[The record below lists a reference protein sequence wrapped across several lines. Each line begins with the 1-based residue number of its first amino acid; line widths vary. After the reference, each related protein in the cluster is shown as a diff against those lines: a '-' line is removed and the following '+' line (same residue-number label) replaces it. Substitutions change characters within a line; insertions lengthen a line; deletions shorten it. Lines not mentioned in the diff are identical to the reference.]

1 MKSKIFGS
9 VVTAVISVLMV
20 GLFNPLSTSATV
32 PGNNAGIDVNTIG
45 GSPSAGAGSPSISQ
59 DGRYVAFA
67 SQATNLVSPASNG
80 QTQIFVR
87 DRLNN
92 STTEVSVSSSG
103 TEGNSYSRNPRIS
116 ADGRFV
122 VFESNASNLVSSDT
136 NASLDVFIHDMSTG
150 TTQLVSADSSGT
162 QGNSTSQTPDVSA
175 DGLYVVFQ
183 SFATN
188 LVSSPSVSG
197 GNIYEKNVSTGV
209 VQLISQNSSGVD
221 ANSNSISP
229 RMSCEGRFIIFVS
242 TANNLVSGDTY
253 NPNKTLARIYLV
265 DMLKNIDPLYIK
277 ADPGK
282 DMANS
287 SITCNGNYIGF
298 ASEASNIVSG
308 DTNNAQDVF
317 VYDRINNNF
326 ERVSVDSSGNEGNG
340 ASFIPSVSND
350 GKYVAFDS
358 SATNLVSGDTNT
370 KTDIFLHNTQ
380 SGTTEL
386 VSKDSSG
393 TLSNGNSDTPSISS
407 DGRYVTYHS
416 SATNLVSGF
425 SGNIYASQTGASDDY

>member
-277 ADPGK
+277 AEPLWG
-282 DMANS
+282 
-287 SITCNGNYIGF
+287 Y
-298 ASEASNIVSG
+298 
-308 DTNNAQDVF
+308 
-317 VYDRINNNF
+317 
-326 ERVSVDSSGNEGNG
+326 
-340 ASFIPSVSND
+340 
-350 GKYVAFDS
+350 
-358 SATNLVSGDTNT
+358 
-370 KTDIFLHNTQ
+370 
-380 SGTTEL
+380 
-386 VSKDSSG
+386 
-393 TLSNGNSDTPSISS
+393 
-407 DGRYVTYHS
+407 
-416 SATNLVSGF
+416 
-425 SGNIYASQTGASDDY
+425 